1 MMHDICNSPASL
13 SEQSQLDDWNGVVHG
28 FLSHGKKT
36 PVHLGA
42 LLEANPNFVMG
53 QAARG
58 LFMIMMGRKKLLA
71 VAHEAGKTANQK
83 LREHGGNARERGWVD
98 ALNFWLDGKPTVVQ
112 PKVSRKNPPAHPT
125 SQPCDK
131 RVITTLVVLQDQN
144 PARQIRPDP
153 QQQVG
158 ADQIANQHAQDA
170 V

>member
-53 QAARG
+53 HAARG
-58 LFMIMMGRKKLLA
+58 LFMIMMGRKELLA

-98 ALNFWLDGKPTVVQ
+98 ALNFWLDGKPTG
-112 PKVSRKNPPAHPT
+112 A
-125 SQPCDK
+125 
-131 RVITTLVVLQDQN
+131 IAAMEAILQDA
-144 PARQIRPDP
+144 PKT
-153 QQQVG
+153 
-158 ADQIANQHAQDA
+158 H
-170 V
+170 